1 MHSCAV
7 HAASISYRHTGLPRR
22 EQGNRTA
29 QLDARLTH
37 TCRGGEGGE
46 GGERARRRCLPAVSQ
61 VGDAGGCGRR
71 EEVVGGVGERDAP
84 LPPRRT
90 PSPSAPSAQ
99 HRTAL
104 STSGGGLDAGGHGA
118 WARWQQLVA
127 TGTVGSISD
136 IELRS
141 GNSSSAL
148 TIRSSTQGSP
158 LRCRTRHTPPANR
171 SPANFTGCHGR
182 SDFAQKTL

>member
-1 MHSCAV
+1 MCWVSGPRGASPPRWRE
-7 HAASISYRHTGLPRR
+7 AAIK
-22 EQGNRTA
+22 RTA
-29 QLDARLTH
+29 DGRHQAHGGVAGAKRAAGVGVAQEG
-37 TCRGGEGGE
+37 RGDGDVGVGA
-46 GGERARRRCLPAVSQ
+46 GTRRGR
-61 VGDAGGCGRR
+61 CGRR

-136 IELRS
+136 TELKS
-141 GNSSSAL
+141 SNSSSAL
-148 TIRSSTQGSP
+148 TIRSSTQGLP